1 MVARHGKLNDMTPV
15 WSRSAVA
22 TSIGMTQPALSRPI
36 GSVPRSNWV
45 LGAAIVVWAFIGFY
59 LAHWGAGWALDLRVY
74 RAAGH
79 SLYDHGAPYSS
90 LFTASRLPFTYP
102 PFALLVLSPL
112 SLGPLAVIKGLW
124 WLCNGLA
131 LIGLLYLVI
140 VTALGVSRWPA
151 LLLAAAGAAVGTLAL
166 EPLRSNL
173 DYGQINL
180 LLMALVVVDVARV
193 KGRARGLLIGVAAAI
208 KLTPLVY
215 LAYFVVNRDRRSAV
229 RGAGCFVAATA
240 LAWLIVPSD
249 STRYWFHEAF
259 SPARTGPVGL
269 VSNQSWNGVVHRA
282 PFHAD
287 AFGVV
292 LWVVVSA
299 VTLAVGVLAARWLVG
314 LGRSIDALL
323 ALALTELLIS
333 PISWSHHWSWVV
345 IVPVVLVERWG
356 KDRAL
361 TSALGAVLVIAIAE
375 PYWWSV
381 HGWLGDLLG
390 NSLTLAGATLLV
402 VLALGARREVR
413 SMAGPDTLAA
423 R

>member
-1 MVARHGKLNDMTPV
+1 M
-15 WSRSAVA
+15 A
-22 TSIGMTQPALSRPI
+22 TSIGMTQPALGRPI
-36 GSVPRSNWV
+36 GSVPRSTWV
-45 LGAAIVVWAFIGFY
+45 IGVAVVAWAFIGFY
-59 LAHWGAGWALDLRVY
+59 LAHWGGGWALDLRVY

-79 SLYDHGAPYSS
+79 SLYHQGAPYSS

-140 VTALGVSRWPA
+140 VTALGVSRRPA
-151 LLLAAAGAAVGTLAL
+151 LLLVTAGAAVGTLAL

-215 LAYFVVNRDRRSAV
+215 LAYFVVDRDRRSAV
-229 RGAGCFVAATA
+229 RGGACFVAATA

-282 PFHAD
+282 PFHAGG
-287 AFGVV
+287 FGVV
-292 LWVVVSA
+292 LWVAASA
-299 VTLAVGVLAARWLVG
+299 VTLVVGVLAARWLVG

-345 IVPVVLVERWG
+345 IVPVVVVERWG
-356 KDRAL
+356 KDRSL
-361 TSALGAVLVIAIAE
+361 TSALVAVLVIAIAE

-402 VLALGARREVR
+402 VLAVGARREVR
-413 SMAGPDTLAA
+413 SMVGPDTLAA

>member
-1 MVARHGKLNDMTPV
+1 MTPV

-140 VTALGVSRWPA
+140 VTALGVSRRPA
-151 LLLAAAGAAVGTLAL
+151 LILAAAGAAVGTLAR

-259 SPARTGPVGL
+259 SPAA
-269 VSNQSWNGVVHRA
+269 RA
-282 PFHAD
+282 
-287 AFGVV
+287 
-292 LWVVVSA
+292 SA
-299 VTLAVGVLAARWLVG
+299 T
-314 LGRSIDALL
+314 
-323 ALALTELLIS
+323 
-333 PISWSHHWSWVV
+333 
-345 IVPVVLVERWG
+345 
-356 KDRAL
+356 
-361 TSALGAVLVIAIAE
+361 
-375 PYWWSV
+375 
-381 HGWLGDLLG
+381 
-390 NSLTLAGATLLV
+390 
-402 VLALGARREVR
+402 
-413 SMAGPDTLAA
+413 
-423 R
+423 

>member
-1 MVARHGKLNDMTPV
+1 
-15 WSRSAVA
+15 
-22 TSIGMTQPALSRPI
+22 MTQPALGRPI
-36 GSVPRSNWV
+36 GSVPRSTWV
-45 LGAAIVVWAFIGFY
+45 IGVAVVAWAFIGFY
-59 LAHWGAGWALDLRVY
+59 LAHWGGGWALDLRVY

-79 SLYDHGAPYSS
+79 SLYHQGAPYSS

-140 VTALGVSRWPA
+140 VTALGVSRRPA
-151 LLLAAAGAAVGTLAL
+151 LLLVTAGAAVGTLAL

-215 LAYFVVNRDRRSAV
+215 LAYFVVDRDRRSAV
-229 RGAGCFVAATA
+229 RGGACFVAATA

-282 PFHAD
+282 PFHAGG
-287 AFGVV
+287 FGVV
-292 LWVVVSA
+292 LWVAASA
-299 VTLAVGVLAARWLVG
+299 VTLVVGVLAARWLVG

-345 IVPVVLVERWG
+345 IVPVVVVERWG
-356 KDRAL
+356 KDRSL
-361 TSALGAVLVIAIAE
+361 TSALVAVLVIAIAE

-402 VLALGARREVR
+402 VLAVGARREVR
-413 SMAGPDTLAA
+413 SMVGPDTLAA